1 MDLNQLK
8 SLINEEIKRTR
19 QNNLLEVEDPTAGR
33 PKQPP
38 RQNIKQPDPSPED
51 EEPNLDIPAKE
62 TTIKPEITNIPLQ
75 NLLNS
80 VISNQDFKT
89 LDQQTQNAVQT
100 VVKSLNLLDNSFN
113 ILANSSMRNK
123 DADWDLLNYIGEIS
137 KKIAVI
143 TKTIPTGEPSLQQRK
158 IASLTNRDGSGYE
171 AKPDAKTVSRL
182 PGQPGPIDPTAT
194 LVNPSADTAIRK
206 LKDKFGFKQK

>member
-8 SLINEEIKRTR
+8 KLINEEITKMR
-19 QNNLLEVEDPTAGR
+19 LVKEVEVEEPTAGR
-33 PKQPP
+33 DKQRP
-38 RQNIKQPDPSPED
+38 RQNIKQPDPPPED

-143 TKTIPTGEPSLQQRK
+143 TKTIPTGEPSLH
-158 IASLTNRDGSGYE
+158 
-171 AKPDAKTVSRL
+171 V
-182 PGQPGPIDPTAT
+182 
-194 LVNPSADTAIRK
+194 
-206 LKDKFGFKQK
+206 